1 MTSDRSDLAARTG
14 SEREV
19 LLAFLGDHRRILRE
33 TVMVLTDEEARR
45 RLVPSLT
52 TPMGLLKH
60 AAFVETAWFVC
71 RFAGLTRAEAGIPET
86 VDESF
91 TLDDAD
97 TLEGLARGQVLAVA
111 RADAVIAG
119 LDLDDTCEH
128 PVMGTLSLRWVL
140 THCIRELAQ
149 HAGHAD
155 ILVEQ
160 IRASPS
166 RPQVPGEQRPVA

>member
-1 MTSDRSDLAARTG
+1 MSTEKMPEE
-14 SEREV
+14 ERDV
-19 LLAFLGDHRRILRE
+19 LLSFLSEHRRLLRQ
-33 TVMVLTDEEARR
+33 TVLQLTDEEARR

-60 AAFVETAWFVC
+60 AAFVENVWFVC
-71 RFAGLTRAEAGIPET
+71 RFGGKTRADMDIPET

-91 TLDDAD
+91 ILESDDTLADLAAEHEKAIAAADRVIIQLNLDD
-97 TLEGLARGQVLAVA
+97 RC
-111 RADAVIAG
+111 I
-119 LDLDDTCEH
+119 H
-128 PVMGTLSLRWVL
+128 PSMGELTLRWVL

-160 IRASPS
+160 IVA
-166 RPQVPGEQRPVA
+166 QRSA